1 MAKQIRSIVRLDDV
15 KSVYTGKNFSVRL
28 PKEVENGHVIK
39 LGDIEANNRDVH
51 AGVAPIAEDKV
62 VLIAE
67 VPIVYDNNTLGS
79 GQEKY
84 FYMEKDEVVRAYEL
98 QENDIFSVTKEGIE
112 GDAVVGEYLV
122 SGAGTKLVPS
132 ATVPAKGFAAK
143 VVREEP
149 VGGKFSLNVTQK
161 PSEYVVVEVVQNTK

>member
-28 PKEVENGHVIK
+28 PQEVENGHVIK

-51 AGVAPIAEDKV
+51 AGVAPVAEDKV

-67 VPIVYDNNTLGS
+67 VPIVYDSNTL
-79 GQEKY
+79 QEKY
-84 FYMEKDEVVRAYEL
+84 FYMEKDDVVRAYEL

>member
-1 MAKQIRSIVRLDDV
+1 MTKQIRSIVRLDDV

-28 PKEVENGHVIK
+28 PQEVENGHVIK

-51 AGVAPIAEDKV
+51 AGVAPVAEDKV

-67 VPIVYDNNTLGS
+67 VPIVYDSNTL
-79 GQEKY
+79 QEKY